1 MPRPSFLIERRVD
14 VRSVTIE
21 VYSEYVRKSS
31 RLAGVQGAGNVT
43 EVIIIPDN
51 SWDGMAKTITWFDAH
66 GENPVKV
73 ILPVDGAKK
82 LEDGRYAWSSLIPPE
97 PLKYAG
103 ECSFVMDGFVDG
115 KRART
120 IGDKMEVAFAPYAE
134 DPADPSDPTPS
145 QAEQLQKQMD
155 QILATIQD
163 ANDAAKSAE
172 ESLNAI
178 QEAIDN
184 LPEGATLVIDN
195 MTTGG
200 KAAALSAEQGKLL
213 GSLSNLTNPQLA
225 LANLGAVGRPNLAQ
239 NGCFDIWQRGTTF
252 DFSGGGDNVGP
263 DRWTNG
269 FQKVKYERVK
279 NTSPA
284 NCEWMLRVTNASSDG
299 VDAGGTVLQTVEE
312 AIANETVT
320 ISFFVQSL
328 KNTIQLAVD
337 NSEPTPV
344 GTDWTFV
351 SITKKAS
358 SQRIGIGANLGSDL
372 SSGYNI
378 TSIKIE
384 RGNIQTNAFK
394 TLDGNWASLFRLD
407 SKPGQMLAEC
417 QRYLYS
423 PFYGAFPTSPIGTV
437 FVSNQTTGFVVI
449 NTPVLMRTK
458 PVFSGDPSKLWIVK
472 SNGGGAQRPSALSVM
487 GISGCGV
494 FLSVTASFE
503 DGGQYIMYSE
513 DVSNPSDFLL
523 SAEL

>member
-178 QEAIDN
+178 NEAIDN

-200 KAAALSAEQGKLL
+200 KASALSAEQGKLL

-225 LANLGAVGRPNLAQ
+225 LANLGAGVRKNLLDNWDFADPV
-239 NGCFDIWQRGTTF
+239 NQRSANYYNKAGQ
-252 DFSGGGDNVGP
+252 SI
-263 DRWTNG
+263 DRWKIGSEN
-269 FQKVKYERVK
+269 FSLEIQ
-279 NTSPA
+279 
-284 NCEWMLRVTNASSDG
+284 DG
-299 VDAGGTVLQTVEE
+299 Y
-312 AIANETVT
+312 
-320 ISFFVQSL
+320 
-328 KNTIQLAVD
+328 
-337 NSEPTPV
+337 
-344 GTDWTFV
+344 V
-351 SITKKAS
+351 SISSIDSVPRNLSQILNTEIPAGSTITLSAIVNGDVKIVLGAEDGYPSQSDISTPGKVQLIECKYTLKKNS
-358 SQRIGIGANLGSDL
+358 VPEF
-372 SSGYNI
+372 Y
-378 TSIKIE
+378 
-384 RGNIQTNAFK
+384 IQTNGNSNTTRIYAVK
-394 TLDGNWASLFRLD
+394 LEEGPNQTLAYRKSDGTLERLPQPD
-407 SKPGQMLAEC
+407 GKQWKMLSDC

-423 PFYGAFPTSPIGTV
+423 PFYGAFPTAPIGTV
-437 FVSNQTTGFVVI
+437 FVSNQTTGFVVVK
-449 NTPVLMRTK
+449 TPVLMRTK
-458 PVFSGDPSKLWIVK
+458 PVFFGDPSKLWIVK

-487 GISGCGV
+487 GMSGCGV

>member
-225 LANLGAVGRPNLAQ
+225 LANLGAGVRPNLGD
-239 NGCFDIWQRGTTF
+239 NC
-252 DFSGGGDNVGP
+252 DFTDPINQKGVTSWSVPSGDSLIFERWKIQATEGSVEADLESGGLKLSMTA
-263 DRWTNG
+263 TNQG
-269 FQKVKYERVK
+269 IKQEFVKGYLLPRKVY
-279 NTSPA
+279 TSS
-284 NCEWMLRVTNASSDG
+284 VIIDG
-299 VDAGGTVLQTVEE
+299 KLYSAELVPEEDTGTVVQYPGTEFSCAVTFFGGQCQWYPY
-312 AIANETVT
+312 IDYRSTPRTVT
-320 ISFFVQSL
+320 IARCKLENDLGQTLGYMNADSVKIL
-328 KNTIQLAVD
+328 
-337 NSEPTPV
+337 
-344 GTDWTFV
+344 
-351 SITKKAS
+351 
-358 SQRIGIGANLGSDL
+358 SQPD
-372 SSGYNI
+372 
-378 TSIKIE
+378 E
-384 RGNIQTNAFK
+384 K
-394 TLDGNWASLFRLD
+394 TAYR
-407 SKPGQMLAEC
+407 LAEC

-423 PFYGAFPTSPIGTV
+423 PYYGAFPTAPIGTV
-437 FVSNQTTGFVVI
+437 FVSNQTTGFVVVK
-449 NTPVLMRTK
+449 TPVLMRTK

-487 GISGCGV
+487 GMSGCGV
-494 FLSVTASFE
+494 FLFVTASFE

>member
-1 MPRPSFLIERRVD
+1 MAHTTEIMVNGIL
-14 VRSVTIE
+14 T
-21 VYSEYVRKSS
+21 
-31 RLAGVQGAGNVT
+31 QVT
-43 EVIIIPDN
+43 EFDHSAQEIDDAIDAL
-51 SWDGMAKTITWFDAH
+51 GGAKT
-66 GENPVKV
+66 P
-73 ILPVDGAKK
+73 
-82 LEDGRYAWSSLIPPE
+82 
-97 PLKYAG
+97 
-103 ECSFVMDGFVDG
+103 
-115 KRART
+115 
-120 IGDKMEVAFAPYAE
+120 
-134 DPADPSDPTPS
+134 
-145 QAEQLQKQMD
+145 
-155 QILATIQD
+155 
-163 ANDAAKSAE
+163 
-172 ESLNAI
+172 
-178 QEAIDN
+178 QE
-184 LPEGATLVIDN
+184 
-195 MTTGG
+195 
-200 KAAALSAEQGKLL
+200 
-213 GSLSNLTNPQLA
+213 A
-225 LANLGAVGRPNLAQ
+225 LANLGAGVRPNLAQ

-252 DFSGGGDNVGP
+252 DFSGGGDNIGP

-312 AIANETVT
+312 GIANETVT

-394 TLDGNWASLFRLD
+394 TLDGNWASLPQPD

-423 PFYGAFPTSPIGTV
+423 PYYGAFPTAPIGTV

-449 NTPVLMRTK
+449 NTPALMRTK

-487 GISGCGV
+487 GMSGCGV

-503 DGGQYIMYSE
+503 GGGQYIMYSE